1 LTGKALV
8 TSSER
13 GFLGELGMKKIYERP
28 SLVKKGRLSAVT
40 AQVASS
46 TQPPPLT

>member
-1 LTGKALV
+1 
-8 TSSER
+8 
-13 GFLGELGMKKIYERP
+13 MKKIYERP

-40 AQVASS
+40 AQVAPS